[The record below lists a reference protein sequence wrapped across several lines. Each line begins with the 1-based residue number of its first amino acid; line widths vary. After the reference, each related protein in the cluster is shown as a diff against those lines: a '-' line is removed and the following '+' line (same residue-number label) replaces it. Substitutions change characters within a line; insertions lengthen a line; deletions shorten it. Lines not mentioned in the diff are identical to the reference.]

1 MKRMLLIINPQSG
14 KRSSKAGLLEVLDR
28 FTKAGYRTEV
38 FVTQS
43 SGDAIQAVHDYG
55 AEFDLVVCQGGDGT
69 LNETANGL
77 MMLEKK
83 PLLGYLPAGS
93 TNDFAVSHQIPLET
107 EQAVE
112 VVCTGVPFA
121 FDVGGFND
129 RFFTYIAG
137 FGAFTDVSYTTP
149 RDTKALLGHLAYLL
163 ESVQKIPELHP
174 YTVRIEM
181 NGSIY
186 EKELMLCLVSN
197 SLRIAGFDRPKGMDV
212 SLDDGQ
218 FEILMVEYT
227 QNLKELTE
235 AVNGLLNPKFKTDLI
250 TRCTASEIKITS
262 QQPIHW
268 TLDGEYGGN
277 TTSAVLVNRRQ
288 ALRVLHPA
296 TDVREQKILEG

>member
-1 MKRMLLIINPQSG
+1 MKKMLLIINPKSG
-14 KRSSKAGLLEVLDR
+14 KKSSKAGLLEILDR
-28 FTKAGYRTEV
+28 FTKAGYRIEV
-38 FVTQS
+38 CITQCG
-43 SGDAIQAVHDYG
+43 GDATRIVRSYG

-69 LNETANGL
+69 LNETASGL

-112 VVCTGVPFA
+112 VVCTGNPFA
-121 FDVGGFND
+121 FDVGSFND
-129 RFFTYIAG
+129 RYFTYIAG

-149 RDTKALLGHLAYLL
+149 RDTKALLGHMAYLL

-174 YTVRIEM
+174 YSVTIEI
-181 NGSIY
+181 NGNVY

-250 TRCTASEIKITS
+250 TRCTASELKIIS
-262 QQPIHW
+262 QQPICW
-268 TLDGEYGGN
+268 TLDGEYGGMTN
-277 TTSAVLVNRRQ
+277 SAVLINHQR
-288 ALRVLHPA
+288 ALQVIHPA
-296 TDVREQKILEG
+296 EESEE